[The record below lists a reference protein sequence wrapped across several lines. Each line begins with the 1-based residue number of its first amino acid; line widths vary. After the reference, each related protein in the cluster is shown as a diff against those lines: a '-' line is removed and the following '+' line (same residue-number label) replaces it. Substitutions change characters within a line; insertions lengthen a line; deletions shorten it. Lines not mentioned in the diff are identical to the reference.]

1 MDLPVRSPKLALST
15 AEWQLAFEDQFI
27 LTKHRIIAEVYEI
40 FGCLADAYRQQ
51 AVGLAKQYP
60 QAFAGQPKISKG
72 EQYEQMPWVM
82 LDYPRCFDKEGHFA
96 IRSFF
101 WWGHHFSIRLHVSG
115 LYASDFS
122 AAVERLGQQGWQ
134 VGQTN
139 DPWDYEL
146 PNAHWQQLHTAP
158 ASELW
163 LIAGKKIPVTDWAQA
178 FQFYVAAY
186 AELMTVL
193 QQA

>member
-27 LTKHRIIAEVYEI
+27 LTKHRIIGEVYEI

-51 AVGLAKQYP
+51 ASALAAQHAKV
-60 QAFAGQPKISKG
+60 FAGQPKISKG

-82 LDYPRCFDKEGHFA
+82 LDYPRCFDNEGHFA

-115 LYASDFS
+115 QFAQAF
-122 AAVERLGQQGWQ
+122 AAAMERLAAKGWLI
-134 VGQTN
+134 GQTQ
-139 DPWDYEL
+139 DPWDYTL
-146 PNAHWQQLHTAP
+146 PNEYWQAIDEGI
-158 ASELW
+158 AANNW
-163 LIAGKKIPVTDWAQA
+163 LIAGKKIPVTDWSQA
-178 FQFYVAAY
+178 FDFYKTAY
-186 AELMTVL
+186 AELIAEL
-193 QQA
+193 LA